1 MRRPFEVKLQVQ
13 QEMKKVEWNS
23 GIQLVMF
30 EFLNFAVIEVFFV
43 LEYFNELT
51 IQHDEIFLTE

>member
-51 IQHDEIFLTE
+51 IQYDEIFLTE

>member
-1 MRRPFEVKLQVQ
+1 MKLQVQ

-30 EFLNFAVIEVFFV
+30 EFLNFAVIEVFYV

-51 IQHDEIFLTE
+51 IQYDEIFLTE